1 VRTGTR
7 TSDKRFAPS
16 RGMMGSRVQENEAG
30 TKGPLTRPSG
40 PFRRRLR
47 WGV

>member
-16 RGMMGSRVQENEAG
+16 RGMMGSRVQENEVG
-30 TKGPLTRPSG
+30 TKAP
-40 PFRRRLR
+40 
-47 WGV
+47 